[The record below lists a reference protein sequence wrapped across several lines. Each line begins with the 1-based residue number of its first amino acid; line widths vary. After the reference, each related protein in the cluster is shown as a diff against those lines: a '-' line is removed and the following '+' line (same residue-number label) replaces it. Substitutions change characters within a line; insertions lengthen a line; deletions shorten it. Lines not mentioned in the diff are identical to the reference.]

1 MLKEKSGYK
10 KIIATCLIFC
20 FVFAN
25 AFTIFANIS
34 YAESKEIGKQDSE
47 YTSKNVNY
55 DVNFIKAEE
64 KQGYE
69 FEGTI
74 DEENLA
80 LQLEIEVKKEGYL
93 KNAQILI
100 ESENGLSFEIE
111 ESANSEY
118 SVEKNKVS
126 LSNISADGKTT
137 IVLPI
142 KYKESEK
149 IDNLNKKINAK
160 LIGTYVD
167 NQGEENSIS
176 ENIVLRLVWNT
187 NTEFNITSEL
197 KKYIPYESQNSKGII
212 LQTEIKSWIPEK
224 NSFVAKE
231 ELEVEAIKLDG
242 YKVDKIIVANK
253 NGETLNNDDWSYD
266 EDGKIKVKIEKAEE
280 TIKTNEF
287 LITYVFSGD
296 KEIEKP
302 FKINNKINGSVFMFG
317 TDEKSDYELIAEY
330 ELNESLGSII
340 SIESEAQETLE
351 LGNILT
357 NSLSE
362 ENEYKTEYQTTL
374 KVDISSTEMVENI
387 IIKDEKESFE
397 NEEEI
402 FETNTSKIKN
412 ISVSKENFEN
422 ILGLDGKIE
431 IYNEN
436 NELVSTI
443 SKDNYSVDVDI
454 NEATIKTTKP
464 VKEGIL
470 VINTKKEITNTEYS
484 FNILDI
490 FEF

>member
-224 NSFVAKE
+224 NSFVA
-231 ELEVEAIKLDG
+231 
-242 YKVDKIIVANK
+242 
-253 NGETLNNDDWSYD
+253 
-266 EDGKIKVKIEKAEE
+266 
-280 TIKTNEF
+280 
-287 LITYVFSGD
+287 
-296 KEIEKP
+296 
-302 FKINNKINGSVFMFG
+302 
-317 TDEKSDYELIAEY
+317 
-330 ELNESLGSII
+330 
-340 SIESEAQETLE
+340 
-351 LGNILT
+351 
-357 NSLSE
+357 
-362 ENEYKTEYQTTL
+362 
-374 KVDISSTEMVENI
+374 
-387 IIKDEKESFE
+387 
-397 NEEEI
+397 
-402 FETNTSKIKN
+402 
-412 ISVSKENFEN
+412 
-422 ILGLDGKIE
+422 
-431 IYNEN
+431 
-436 NELVSTI
+436 
-443 SKDNYSVDVDI
+443 
-454 NEATIKTTKP
+454 TK
-464 VKEGIL
+464 
-470 VINTKKEITNTEYS
+470 
-484 FNILDI
+484 
-490 FEF
+490 